1 MSLAGTK
8 LSSPYPFTAQEM
20 ALAYEVAAFTMK
32 VARPL
37 IWHDVRE
44 PWPKRLLGGTCFI
57 LRFDAGL
64 IGVTAEHVIKA
75 FEEAKKP
82 GTKIVCL
89 LRTVLFDVTDAIV
102 ARDAELD
109 IATFSVTED
118 QLIGSEAVAIDCR
131 PGWPPP
137 EPDRGTALSLAGF
150 PEELKKASPYS
161 SVEFRAYVN
170 QLFVEGVTER
180 EIIATYEPQRDI
192 RVRAA
197 PEFPDLGA
205 NLSGCSG
212 GPALM
217 HVEHNGLHRWFP
229 VGLIVQGPG
238 AASDD
243 TLREYDTFR
252 FRRIHFVNADGS
264 INNPNVGW
272 LPSLA
277 LRARPGLSRAEP
289 KSFPFW

>member
-8 LSSPYPFTAQEM
+8 MSSPYPFTRQEI
-20 ALAYEVAAFTMK
+20 ALASEVAAFTMH

-44 PWPKRLLGGTCFI
+44 FWPKRLLGGTCFI
-57 LRFDAGL
+57 LRFDAAL
-64 IGVTAEHVIKA
+64 IGVTAEHVIDK
-75 FEEAKKP
+75 FEKEAKKP

-89 LRTVLFDVTDAIV
+89 LRTIPFDLTDAIV
-102 ARDAELD
+102 DRAAALD

-131 PGWPPP
+131 PRWPPP
-137 EPDRGTALSLAGF
+137 EPERGTALSLAGF
-150 PEELKKASPYS
+150 PEELKKASSYS

-170 QLFVEGVTER
+170 QLFVEDVTER

-197 PEFPDLGA
+197 PEFSDLGA

-217 HVEHNGLHRWFP
+217 HVEHNGCHRWFP
-229 VGLIVQGPG
+229 AGIIVGGGERPDG
-238 AASDD
+238 AMTEFDII
-243 TLREYDTFR
+243 RI
-252 FRRIHFVNADGS
+252 RRINVIRQDGT
-264 INNPNVGW
+264 INRPSAGW
-272 LPSLA
+272 LPPI
-277 LRARPGLSRAEP
+277 RA
-289 KSFPFW
+289 